1 MLLVRISKKSF
12 VGFQLV
18 ASLAARLRGR
28 HQKMIGRGQE
38 GTEGDKIIKRE
49 GAPCPFFLMR
59 FSKHLRLYAKSR
71 DGTVVINAPCLFSF
85 CQGMVRNGKE
95 NSFYI

>member
-1 MLLVRISKKSF
+1 MLLVRLSKKSF

-28 HQKMIGRGQE
+28 HQKMIERGQE
-38 GTEGDKIIKRE
+38 GTEGDGIIKRE
-49 GAPCPFFLMR
+49 GAPCPFFLSR
-59 FSKHLRLYAKSR
+59 ISKHLRLYTKFR